1 MLEQSFV
8 VKRSA
13 EADPTAEADADALT
27 YGGRRFVYFGHPYQ
41 PNYYA
46 NYATHPGY
54 HYGHYLGKRSAD
66 AEPTAEADPAVVYQ
80 GVTGVYGLGLPGHL
94 GNLGHYGK
102 FGVGHLGHVG
112 HLGYTIAKPT
122 PVSAEVRFD
131 PNVTREVV
139 RYEHFVVTILV

>member
-1 MLEQSFV
+1 M
-8 VKRSA
+8 
-13 EADPTAEADADALT
+13 T

-46 NYATHPGY
+46 NYATHPSY

-80 GVTGVYGLGLPGHL
+80 GVTGVYGVGLPGHL
-94 GNLGHYGK
+94 GNLGHYGQ

-122 PVSAEVRFD
+122 PVSAEVRFS
-131 PNVTREVV
+131 NKLFSYRNS
-139 RYEHFVVTILV
+139 YINFHI